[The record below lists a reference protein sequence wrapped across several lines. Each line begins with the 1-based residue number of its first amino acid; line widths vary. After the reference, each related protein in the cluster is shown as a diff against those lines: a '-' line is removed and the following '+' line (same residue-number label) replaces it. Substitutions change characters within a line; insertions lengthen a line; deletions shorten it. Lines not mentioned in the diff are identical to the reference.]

1 MNVHLAQ
8 VRLPHR
14 HRAVRTR
21 ALIQRGGVPYEIER
35 TVCGECDRL
44 LSERPLR
51 RAAA

>member
-1 MNVHLAQ
+1 MNVHLSQ

-14 HRAVRTR
+14 HRAASTR
-21 ALIQRGGVPYEIER
+21 VLIQRGGVPYEIER
-35 TVCGECDRL
+35 TVCRECDRV